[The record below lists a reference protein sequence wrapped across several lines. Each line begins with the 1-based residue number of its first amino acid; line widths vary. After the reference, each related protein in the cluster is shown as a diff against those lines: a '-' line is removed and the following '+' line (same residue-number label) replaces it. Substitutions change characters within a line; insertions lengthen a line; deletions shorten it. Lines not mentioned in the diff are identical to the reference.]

1 MTESI
6 PTYAKPTYAK
16 LAAHFVDKK
25 ITELRDY
32 RNDAD
37 VRATLAKLRR
47 GIGDIPGA
55 NPDIWA
61 ETLAELPEELLS
73 KNNAPTVG
81 ELAIHTALTL
91 FALHQQGSDIKM
103 DCKHQDKCTLG
114 RAIRKLADQKGEGG
128 SDAIKRRFNTTVTS
142 ESIEEFSHHLR
153 SLVQLL
159 KTEGIALDYKQLT
172 LELYWFQF
180 PDMRDRL
187 RLQWGQDYYRY
198 SNITSNEDA

>member
-6 PTYAKPTYAK
+6 PTFAE
-16 LAAHFVDKK
+16 LAARFVDKK

-37 VRATLAKLRR
+37 VRATLAKLRH
-47 GIGDIPGA
+47 GIGDVPGA

-73 KNNAPTVG
+73 KSNAPTAG

-91 FALHQQGSDIKM
+91 FALHQQGSDIKT
-103 DCKHQDKCTLG
+103 DCKHQDKYSLG
-114 RAIRKLADQKGEGG
+114 RAIRNLADKKGEGG
-128 SDAIKRRFNTTVTS
+128 GDAIKRRFNTAVTS

-153 SLVQLL
+153 GLVQLL
-159 KTEGIALDYKQLT
+159 KAEGIALDYKQLT
-172 LELYWFQF
+172 RELYWIQF

-187 RLQWGQDYYRY
+187 RLHWGQDYYRY
-198 SNITSNEDA
+198 SNVTSNEDA